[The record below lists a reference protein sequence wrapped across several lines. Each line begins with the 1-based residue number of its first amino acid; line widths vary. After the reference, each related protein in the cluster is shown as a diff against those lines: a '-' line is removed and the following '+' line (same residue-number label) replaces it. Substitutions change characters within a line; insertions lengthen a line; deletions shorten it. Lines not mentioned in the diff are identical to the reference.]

1 MCKNLPR
8 ANFSRGAGGICTFSE
23 GFRVR
28 STVACRIPSVW
39 CGVPDTV
46 RLVRRAGC
54 RFVHGL
60 RRDIST
66 AQTDSCVIWPCTI
79 RPALCCP
86 CVWFSRPLC
95 AGFRAGACRDICACA
110 ALRVL
115 DLDGVR
121 VAAAA
126 VDDAAGDDDL
136 VALFELHHL
145 PADLQRV
152 VKQHVGA
159 LVHLAHNGRDAP

>member
-8 ANFSRGAGGICTFSE
+8 ANFSRGAGGDMYVFGGLS
-23 GFRVR
+23 G
-28 STVACRIPSVW
+28 ALD

-79 RPALCCP
+79 RPALRCP

-95 AGFRAGACRDICACA
+95 AGFRTGACRDICACA

>member
-1 MCKNLPR
+1 MERHGRSCYFSYGNRIMTTKIKKKILIFQYVFIFIYHLCKYHYVNISHNNQPRAKILARGWGAWWIFRWLSGAPRPPLRCGALRLSGRPWRGRVPGCAANLPHTP
-8 ANFSRGAGGICTFSE
+8 A
-23 GFRVR
+23 
-28 STVACRIPSVW
+28 
-39 CGVPDTV
+39 
-46 RLVRRAGC
+46 
-54 RFVHGL
+54 
-60 RRDIST
+60 
-66 AQTDSCVIWPCTI
+66 
-79 RPALCCP
+79 ALC
-86 CVWFSRPLC
+86 
-95 AGFRAGACRDICACA
+95 
-110 ALRVL
+110 VL

>member
-1 MCKNLPR
+1 MYVFGGL
-8 ANFSRGAGGICTFSE
+8 SGALD
-23 GFRVR
+23 
-28 STVACRIPSVW
+28 

-86 CVWFSRPLC
+86 YPFFRACCVQTFAPGLAGTSVRVRPYAYSTLMVFVLPLRPLMMPPVMMTLSPFSSC
-95 AGFRAGACRDICACA
+95 ITFRLTCSAW
-110 ALRVL
+110 
-115 DLDGVR
+115 
-121 VAAAA
+121 
-126 VDDAAGDDDL
+126 
-136 VALFELHHL
+136 
-145 PADLQRV
+145 
-152 VKQHVGA
+152 
-159 LVHLAHNGRDAP
+159 